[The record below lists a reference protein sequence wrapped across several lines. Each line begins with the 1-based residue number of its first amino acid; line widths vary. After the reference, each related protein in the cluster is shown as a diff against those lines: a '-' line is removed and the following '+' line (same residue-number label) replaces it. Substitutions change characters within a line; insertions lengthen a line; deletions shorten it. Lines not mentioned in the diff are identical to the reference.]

1 MTHQSSLSTR
11 TNSCIPTRITD
22 SCCHRDLDPRCH
34 NKFDPRHDGLEL
46 NIQLPDFDVNIPP
59 CPACPPVPACP
70 PCPQL
75 KPDTD
80 TGTKPKTKEP
90 IDISKLTIR
99 VPVGGDEILDAKTEK
114 PTGLSAKECKRIIEN
129 PKNDLEIVDGRI
141 VGNCH
146 GNSECDKCVEAVNN
160 SIVDKELFFSAYNA
174 SVPESTVYIL

>member
-1 MTHQSSLSTR
+1 MTYNFSSYPHMDPCISAR
-11 TNSCIPTRITD
+11 TACITNPRY
-22 SCCHRDLDPRCH
+22 HHNFDPRCH

-59 CPACPPVPACP
+59 CPACPPCP
-70 PCPQL
+70 SYPQP
-75 KPDTD
+75 KPDID
-80 TGTKPKTKEP
+80 TKPKTKDP

-129 PKNDLEIVDGRI
+129 PKNDLEIVGGRI

-146 GNSECDKCVEAVNN
+146 NSECNKCVEALNN
-160 SIVDKELFFSAYNA
+160 SIMDKELFFSAYDA